1 MTALLWGIVIAA
13 ACLLVVVLVALL
25 SVCFDYL
32 VDEPG
37 GRNDSAQE

>member
-1 MTALLWGIVIAA
+1 MMAVLCGVVIAA
-13 ACLLVVVLVALL
+13 ACLMVVTLVALL

-37 GRNDSAQE
+37 GRNDSAQQ

>member
-1 MTALLWGIVIAA
+1 
-13 ACLLVVVLVALL
+13 VALL

-37 GRNDSAQE
+37 GRDDSAQQ